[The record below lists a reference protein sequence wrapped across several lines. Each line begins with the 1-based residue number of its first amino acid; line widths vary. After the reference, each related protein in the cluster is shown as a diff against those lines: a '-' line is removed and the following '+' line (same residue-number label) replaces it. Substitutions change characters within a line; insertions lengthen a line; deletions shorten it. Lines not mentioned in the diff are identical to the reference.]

1 MSLKI
6 VGREFKNARD
16 SVLPTAADVNVTV
29 LDATGTALQT
39 LALKL
44 DSKAGTQGR
53 FQLPDNAVAGGYE
66 LRFSYKDQAYSSA
79 FRVAEY
85 IKPHFEISLNL
96 AKRTTA
102 PANRSKAIWCCC
114 TPTANRWLTPN

>member
-1 MSLKI
+1 MR
-6 VGREFKNARD
+6 RERRCKH
-16 SVLPTAADVNVTV
+16 
-29 LDATGTALQT
+29 LD
-39 LALKL
+39 LKL

-66 LRFSYKDQAYSSA
+66 LRFNYKDQAYSSA

-96 AKRTTA
+96 AKQDYRTGE
-102 PANRSKAIWCCC
+102 RSRAAWCCC
-114 TPTANRWLTPN
+114 TRTANRWPMPN